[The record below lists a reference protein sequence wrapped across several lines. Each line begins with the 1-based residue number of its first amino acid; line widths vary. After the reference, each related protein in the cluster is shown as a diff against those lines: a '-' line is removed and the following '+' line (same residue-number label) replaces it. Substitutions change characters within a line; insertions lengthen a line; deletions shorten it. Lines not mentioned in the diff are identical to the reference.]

1 MVYTLT
7 HLGRTQ
13 MPWNECKP
21 MDERLK
27 FIAHLLEGE
36 KMAQVCREFG
46 ISRVTGYKIFN
57 RYKECGLDALND
69 RSRRPYRHANKLPFQ
84 VERMILAIKR
94 EHCTWGA
101 PKIRDKLIREYPM
114 IKPPA
119 ISTVHA
125 VLDRN
130 GLVKRRKRRRYK
142 AEGTAL
148 GTAHCPNGLWC
159 ADYKGEFLLGN
170 EQYCYPLTITDFASR
185 YLLGCEALAST
196 ASDFAFSVF
205 ERAFKDFGLP
215 AGIRTDNG
223 IPFASPNA
231 MFGLSKLSV
240 WWLRLGI
247 RIERIQP
254 GHPEQNGRHER
265 MHLTLKNETTR
276 PASFNFLQQQE
287 RFDRFLGVYNNE
299 RPHQAL
305 GGAYPGDVYTPSAR
319 IYRPPDEPIYP
330 FHDRTL
336 RVTRCGRLC
345 IGKRK
350 INLSTVFAG
359 QMVGIREVDDQI
371 WLVSFMDY
379 DLGFFDN
386 EEGRVE
392 PGPNPFAPDKVL
404 TMCPE

>member
-1 MVYTLT
+1 
-7 HLGRTQ
+7 

-27 FIAHLLEGE
+27 FIARLLEGE
-36 KMAQVCREFG
+36 KMAPLCREFG

-84 VERMILAIKR
+84 IERTILAIKR
-94 EHCTWGA
+94 EHISWGA
-101 PKIRDKLIREYPM
+101 PKIRDKLIRAYPM

-142 AEGTAL
+142 AEGTTLSA
-148 GTAHCPNGLWC
+148 AHSPNGLWC

-170 EQYCYPLTITDFASR
+170 EQYCYPLTITDYTSR
-185 YLLGCEALAST
+185 YLLGCEGLSST
-196 ASDFAFSVF
+196 CSDFAFSVF

-215 AGIRTDNG
+215 RAIRTDNG

-231 MFGLSKLSV
+231 LFGLSKLSV

-247 RIERIQP
+247 NLERIKP

-287 RFDRFLGVYNNE
+287 RFDRFMQVYNNE

-305 GGAYPGDVYTPSAR
+305 GGAYPGDVYTPSVR
-319 IYRPPDEPIYP
+319 EYHPPDEPEYP
-330 FHDRTL
+330 YHDRTI
-336 RVTRCGRLC
+336 RVTRCGRIC

-359 QMVGIREVDDQI
+359 QMVGIREVADEI

-379 DLGFFDN
+379 DLGFFDK
-386 EEGRVE
+386 EKGRVE
-392 PGPNPFAPDKVL
+392 PAPNPFAGDKV
-404 TMCPE
+404 